1 MSAITD
7 KIFKEYN
14 SGELYKKIATC
25 NSNNDE
31 YERINSLI
39 VLCYSYQFEQDAEE
53 EENILLAI
61 EELAENKP
69 LEMPNCYYGTTAAEK
84 ARQTAKDSQNNL
96 HNLTINP
103 DEIH

>member
-31 YERINSLI
+31 YERIKSLI
-39 VLCYSYQFEQDAEE
+39 LLCYSFQFEQDAEE

-84 ARQTAKDSQNNL
+84 ARQTANNSQK
-96 HNLTINP
+96 
-103 DEIH
+103 

>member
-31 YERINSLI
+31 YERIKSLI
-39 VLCYSYQFEQDAEE
+39 LLCYSFQFEQDAEE

-69 LEMPNCYYGTTAAEK
+69 LEMPKCHYGTTAPK
-84 ARQTAKDSQNNL
+84 KSSTNR
-96 HNLTINP
+96 
-103 DEIH
+103 

>member
-1 MSAITD
+1 MSDITD
-7 KIFKEYN
+7 KIFKEYR
-14 SGELYKKIATC
+14 SGELYRKITSC
-25 NSNNDE
+25 NSNDE
-31 YERINSLI
+31 EKERINSLI

-69 LEMPNCYYGTTAAEK
+69 LEMPNRYYGTTAAEK

-96 HNLTINP
+96 HNLTINS

>member
-31 YERINSLI
+31 YERIKSLI
-39 VLCYSYQFEQDAEE
+39 LLCYSYQFEQTAEE

-69 LEMPNCYYGTTAAEK
+69 LEMPKCHYGTTAPK
-84 ARQTAKDSQNNL
+84 KSSTNR
-96 HNLTINP
+96 
-103 DEIH
+103 

>member
-7 KIFKEYN
+7 KIFKEYR
-14 SGELYKKIATC
+14 SGELYKKITSC

-31 YERINSLI
+31 YERIKSLI

-53 EENILLAI
+53 EENILLTI

-69 LEMPNCYYGTTAAEK
+69 LEMPKCHYGTTAPKK
-84 ARQTAKDSQNNL
+84 ARQTANNSQNNR
-96 HNLTINP
+96 HNS
-103 DEIH
+103 